1 MLKLD
6 PRLLKYLLTSY
17 PFLFFSSCHTTK
29 LLTENDKQWI
39 PYQKN
44 ELLILESSLKTI
56 DTIICLKN
64 DTLIGDQSIYNP
76 LSIKFEEI
84 TVFAKRSDDKLQGI
98 ELFQINKSANGK
110 ARIFPGHFDKDS
122 WFYILDGFSVDSLA
136 NIKPQK
142 VKVFDNTFDDVYMLY
157 PQDFLYRKDEKNF
170 VTKVYWS
177 KTKGVVKYVRSDGV
191 YWGLKYIKMN

>member
-1 MLKLD
+1 M
-6 PRLLKYLLTSY
+6 
-17 PFLFFSSCHTTK
+17 
-29 LLTENDKQWI
+29 
-39 PYQKN
+39 
-44 ELLILESSLKTI
+44 
-56 DTIICLKN
+56 
-64 DTLIGDQSIYNP
+64 GDQSMYNP

-84 TVFAKRSDDKLQGI
+84 TIFAKRSDNKLQGT
-98 ELFQINKSANGK
+98 ELFQISKSANGK

-142 VKVFDNTFDDVYMLY
+142 VKVFDNTFDDVYILY

-177 KTKGVVKYVRSDGV
+177 KTKGVVKYVRRDGV